1 MIKIAHASSRSFLE
15 KKNKRPFQE
24 KAFLPGGTGA
34 GEIGPRPAR
43 LRSSE

>member
-1 MIKIAHASSRSFLE
+1 MIKIAHAASRSFLE

-34 GEIGPRPAR
+34 GETAPHSAR
-43 LRSSE
+43 LAMRL